1 VTSRCMNW
9 IHKGNARLLGSG
21 YSWPD
26 HSVAVAV
33 ALAARRQLRGSIAGF
48 IGPLLMVNSAL

>member
-1 VTSRCMNW
+1 MNW

-33 ALAARRQLRGSIAGF
+33 ALAARRQLRGSIAEF
-48 IGPLLMVNSAL
+48 IGALLMVNSAL

>member
-1 VTSRCMNW
+1 MNW

-26 HSVAVAV
+26 HSVAVAVAVAV

>member
-1 VTSRCMNW
+1 MNW

-26 HSVAVAV
+26 HSVAVAVAV